1 MAQTPQPIEQ
11 QGLNGVKAIAT
22 KFGKEFVG
30 FAASRIGGRSE
41 NQDTCAFTDTPM
53 GLLVLVCDGMGGG
66 PGGKTASMI
75 AAKVI
80 CDDIAGITTAKEPEI
95 ALRDAINHANE
106 AIQDYAAHNVQLRGM
121 GSTVAALLINK
132 DYAVASHIGDSR
144 IYQFRGHSIVYRSTD
159 HSKVMELVKA
169 HVINEEQARTSGES
183 NIITQALGH
192 GREMHPETVR
202 LPYERGDRFAL
213 CSDGIWGVFPQK
225 EITAMLTS
233 TKSPAGAV
241 DSTVI
246 KVDDYGMANGRHH
259 DNLTLA
265 VVDTN
270 ISSKLKAP
278 MSKTTKII
286 LCVLG
291 GLLAVSVVANIIQ
304 FTGSG
309 TSDTVKDSITLLKN
323 NNKALTD
330 SVSALR
336 ERNNA
341 LNTENARLQGKA
353 EGAAET
359 AGKVAE
365 ANAKAK
371 EQAQVAPESNAQLE
385 ARIKNLEA
393 QLAKIKSA
401 SDKARPGLV
410 AQACKEMKAIIA
422 GCKNA
427 QAKAE
432 LQKGLA
438 ELEKEQSW
446 KTAKSTKNAAGFVTN
461 RINEAKKALH

>member
-22 KFGKEFVG
+22 KFGKDFVG

-75 AAKVI
+75 AAKTI
-80 CDDIAGITTAKEPEI
+80 CDDIAGVTTAREPEI
-95 ALRDAINHANE
+95 VLRDAINHANQ
-106 AIQDYAAHNVQLRGM
+106 AIQEYAARNVQLRGM
-121 GSTVAALLINK
+121 GSTVAALLINA
-132 DYAVASHIGDSR
+132 DYAVVSHIGDSR
-144 IYQFRGHSIVYRSTD
+144 IYQLRGHSVVYRSTD

-169 HVINEEQARTSGES
+169 GVITEEQARTSGES

-192 GREMHPETVR
+192 GPEMHPETVR

-225 EITAMLTS
+225 EITAMLTA

-246 KVDDYGMANGRHH
+246 KVDDFGIANGRHH

-270 ISSKLKAP
+270 ISSKLKEP
-278 MSKTTKII
+278 MRKSTKII
-286 LCVLG
+286 LCALG
-291 GLLAVSVVANIIQ
+291 GLLAVSVAANILQ
-304 FTGSG
+304 FNGSG
-309 TSDTVKDSITLLKN
+309 TSDTVRDSIVLLKN

-336 ERNNA
+336 ERNNV

-365 ANAKAK
+365 ANAKA
-371 EQAQVAPESNAQLE
+371 QSGNDRSQSDNARLE
-385 ARIKNLEA
+385 ARIRNLEA
-393 QLAKIKSA
+393 QLEKIKGA
-401 SDKARPGLV
+401 GDKARPGLV
-410 AQACKEMKAIIA
+410 AEARKEMKAIIDA
-422 GCKNA
+422 CPNPK
-427 QAKAE
+427 AKA
-432 LQKGLA
+432 LFQKGLT
-438 ELEKEQSW
+438 ELEKDQSW
-446 KTAKSTKNAAGFVTN
+446 KTVKSARNAAGYVSN
-461 RINEAKKALH
+461 RINEAKKALN